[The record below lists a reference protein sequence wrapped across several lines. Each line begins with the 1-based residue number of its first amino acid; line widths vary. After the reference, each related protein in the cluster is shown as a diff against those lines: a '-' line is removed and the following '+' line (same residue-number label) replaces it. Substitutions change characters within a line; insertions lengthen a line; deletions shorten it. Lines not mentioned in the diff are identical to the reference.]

1 MYLFSIEDLKTEKDA
16 VDVAERLMDEAIK
29 ASCSLRGKRQKIR
42 VVSAKIE
49 MVQKKCVQKKWGK
62 PLELLKSGFE
72 MLEEAKAELS
82 VNIWGI

>member
-1 MYLFSIEDLKTEKDA
+1 MYLFSIEDLRTEKDA

-42 VVSAKIE
+42 VVSAKVA

>member
-1 MYLFSIEDLKTEKDA
+1 MYLFSIEDLQTEKDA

-49 MVQKKCVQKKWGK
+49 MVQKKWGK
-62 PLELLKSGFE
+62 PLKVLQSGFE

-82 VNIWGI
+82 VNVWSI

>member
-1 MYLFSIEDLKTEKDA
+1 MYLFSIEDLQTEKDA

-62 PLELLKSGFE
+62 HLKVLQSGFE

-82 VNIWGI
+82 VNVWSI